1 MFRIAALLHFRG
13 AGLELDMSVYGCIST
28 APAEGMLEARSRAAS
43 RVRLIRTPANV
54 KTRAQLNT
62 PNAHV
67 KPEPPARRAFKTHK
81 TCLIEAGV

>member
-1 MFRIAALLHFRG
+1 MFRIAALLYFRG

-43 RVRLIRTPANV
+43 RVKLIRTPTNV

-62 PNAHV
+62 L
-67 KPEPPARRAFKTHK
+67 RRACENRALRKAR
-81 TCLIEAGV
+81 IENP